1 MEIRTLKAAQLKAA
15 EYNPRRD
22 LQPEDAEYKKL
33 RRSIE
38 EFGYVEPIIW
48 NERTGNVVG
57 GHQRLKVLLEKGEEE
72 IEAVVVDLD
81 ERDEKILNVLLNK
94 VKGRWDIGKL
104 ADLLQELDEAGAMEV
119 TGFEDWELQSLL
131 MQYDHI
137 KDLMEEDFSG
147 YDDAKERSTFT
158 MTFSLPA
165 GARET
170 VEEYMKTAENAKAEL
185 ATAIINKVK
194 GGIVM
199 QIERK
204 RIADLNRAAY
214 NPRIDLIPGDPE
226 YENLR
231 RSINTYGLLI
241 PVIWNKQTNN
251 VVGGHQRLTV
261 LENEG
266 ETEVDVSVVDLDPM
280 QERQLNVALN
290 KIEGGWDEEKLAA
303 LLSELGDDA
312 TLTGFNQQEID
323 SLTNDIDSL
332 IDGDT
337 VDEELRAIEE
347 LFNVSLTFD
356 KADQEELK
364 AYVKDYGKEALVE
377 TIIQKAKG
385 EI

>member
-1 MEIRTLKAAQLKAA
+1 MEIRTLKAEQLKAA

-57 GHQRLKVLLEKGEEE
+57 GHQRLKVLLEQGAED

-81 ERDEKILNVLLNK
+81 DRDEKILNVLLNK

-104 ADLLQELDEAGAMEV
+104 ADLLQDLDEAGAMEL

-147 YDDAKERSTFT
+147 YDDGKERDTFT

-170 VEEYMKTAENAKAEL
+170 VEGYMQNTENAKAEL

-194 GGIVM
+194 G
-199 QIERK
+199 
-204 RIADLNRAAY
+204 
-214 NPRIDLIPGDPE
+214 
-226 YENLR
+226 
-231 RSINTYGLLI
+231 
-241 PVIWNKQTNN
+241 
-251 VVGGHQRLTV
+251 V
-261 LENEG
+261 L
-266 ETEVDVSVVDLDPM
+266 
-280 QERQLNVALN
+280 
-290 KIEGGWDEEKLAA
+290 
-303 LLSELGDDA
+303 
-312 TLTGFNQQEID
+312 
-323 SLTNDIDSL
+323 
-332 IDGDT
+332 
-337 VDEELRAIEE
+337 
-347 LFNVSLTFD
+347 
-356 KADQEELK
+356 
-364 AYVKDYGKEALVE
+364 
-377 TIIQKAKG
+377 
-385 EI
+385 

>member
-1 MEIRTLKAAQLKAA
+1 
-15 EYNPRRD
+15 
-22 LQPEDAEYKKL
+22 
-33 RRSIE
+33 
-38 EFGYVEPIIW
+38 
-48 NERTGNVVG
+48 
-57 GHQRLKVLLEKGEEE
+57 
-72 IEAVVVDLD
+72 
-81 ERDEKILNVLLNK
+81 
-94 VKGRWDIGKL
+94 
-104 ADLLQELDEAGAMEV
+104 
-119 TGFEDWELQSLL
+119 
-131 MQYDHI
+131 
-137 KDLMEEDFSG
+137 
-147 YDDAKERSTFT
+147 
-158 MTFSLPA
+158 
-165 GARET
+165 
-170 VEEYMKTAENAKAEL
+170 
-185 ATAIINKVK
+185 
-194 GGIVM
+194 M

-204 RIADLNRAAY
+204 RISDLNRATY

-241 PVIWNKQTNN
+241 PVIWNKRTNN

-290 KIEGGWDEEKLAA
+290 KIEGGWDEEKLGA
-303 LLSELGDDA
+303 LLAELGDDA

-364 AYVKDYGKEALVE
+364 AFVKDYGKEALVE
-377 TIIQKAKG
+377 VIIQKAKG